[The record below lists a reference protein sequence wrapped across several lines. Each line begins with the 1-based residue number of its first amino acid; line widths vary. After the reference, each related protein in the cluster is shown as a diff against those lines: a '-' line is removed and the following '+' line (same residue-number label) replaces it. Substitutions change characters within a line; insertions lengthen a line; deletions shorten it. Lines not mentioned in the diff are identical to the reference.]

1 MLIRLLRAYLRP
13 YRRAISALVV
23 LQLVQALATLYLPT
37 LNADI
42 IDNGVITGDTH
53 YIMRTGAIMLA
64 VTLVQITC
72 AIGAVYFGAT
82 TAMAL
87 GRDIRHGVFERVQAF
102 SAREVGRF
110 GTPSLI
116 TRTTNDVQQV
126 QMLAVLTFTLLV
138 AAPIYCVGGIILA
151 LNQDVELSSL
161 LLVAVPA
168 LAVIVSLI
176 IRKMRPLF
184 RLMQE
189 RIDGINRVLREQITG
204 VRVIRA
210 FVRDPQERDRFET
223 SNSNLFD
230 VGLGAGRLMALMFP
244 SVMLVLNLSSIAVL
258 WFGGHIV
265 ADGGMQIGALT
276 AFLSYLLQIL
286 MSVMMATFVFMMLP
300 RAEVCAE
307 RIMEVLDT
315 DPDLARPA
323 SPVTQVSGHGQLDLR
338 HAEFRY
344 PGAEHPVLC
353 DISLSAGPGE
363 VTAVIGGTG
372 SGKTTLVSLIPRLMD
387 VTGGAVLV
395 DGVDVRE
402 LDPALLSDM
411 IGLVPQR
418 PYLFSGTVATNL
430 RYGNQDATDAEL
442 WHALEI
448 AQARG
453 LRRGRWRAAWTRRSP
468 RAAPTC
474 PAASGSGWPSPGRWC
489 TSRRSTCSTTR
500 SRPWTTPPT
509 RPLRAALAAE
519 TADATVLIVAQRVA
533 TIRHADQIIVLD
545 GGRIVATGTH
555 DELMSTDD
563 TYREIV
569 LSQLTEQEAAA

>member
-1 MLIRLLRAYLRP
+1 LLRAYLRP

-42 IDNGVITGDTH
+42 IDNGVITGNTH
-53 YIMRTGAIMLA
+53 YIMQTGAIMLGI
-64 VTLVQITC
+64 TLVQITC

-87 GRDIRHGVFERVQAF
+87 GRDIRHGVFERVQNF

-138 AAPIYCVGGIILA
+138 AAPVYCVGGIILA

-168 LAVIVSLI
+168 LAIIVSLI

-210 FVRDPQERDRFET
+210 FVRDPQERDRFAT
-223 SNSNLFD
+223 SNSNLYD

-258 WFGGHIV
+258 WFGAHIV

-300 RAEVCAE
+300 RAEVSSE

-315 DPDLARPA
+315 EPDLALA
-323 SPVTQVSGHGQLDLR
+323 SNPVTELRGHGQLELR
-338 HAEFRY
+338 QAEFRY

-353 DISLSAGPGE
+353 DISLKAGPGE
-363 VTAVIGGTG
+363 VTAIIGGTG
-372 SGKTTLVSLIPRLMD
+372 SGKTTLVNLIPRLMD

-402 LDPALLSDM
+402 LDPHALSDA
-411 IGLVPQR
+411 IGFVPQR

-430 RYGNQDATDAEL
+430 RYGNQDATDADL
-442 WHALEI
+442 WHALQI
-448 AQARG
+448 AQAADFVRQMEGG
-453 LRRGRWRAAWTRRSP
+453 LDARIAQGGTNVSGGQRQRLAIARALVHKPEIYLFDDSFSALDYATD
-468 RAAPTC
+468 AA
-474 PAASGSGWPSPGRWC
+474 
-489 TSRRSTCSTTR
+489 
-500 SRPWTTPPT
+500 
-509 RPLRAALAAE
+509 LRAALAGE
-519 TADATVLIVAQRVA
+519 TSEATVLIVAQRVA
-533 TIRHADQIIVLD
+533 TIRNADRIIVLD
-545 GGRIVATGTH
+545 GGRIVASGTH
-555 DELMSTDD
+555 DELMSTDE